1 MSSSRFTNDV
11 WILGA
16 TGHVGRAVAAH
27 LIENNILPVL
37 VGRDRE
43 RLSQLVA
50 ALSKEL
56 RTVVA
61 ASPEEIATEISR
73 QRPAVVINTIGPFFT
88 ETTALI
94 VRTCLPCS
102 HYIDL
107 ANDMISVPALL
118 ALHEEAVAAGH
129 TLVTG
134 AGFGVLATESV
145 VLKLCQ
151 DQPTPDRVRTDML
164 PSIEIDGGVIGEALA
179 ASIIDGLP
187 YGGRCYKH
195 GRLMQNRIGSS
206 LISIVLPDGSRVP
219 AASAPLG
226 ELIAAQRASGAPN
239 VLAASSE
246 VPTGP
251 AVRAILPFAIALL
264 HIRPLR
270 TFAKS
275 RLARL
280 HIASRERPREYSW
293 GHASVQWPDGT
304 NQEGWLRAGD
314 AMAFTTTVTAIVA
327 ERLLADKGRP
337 GVYTPGA
344 LFGPE
349 LAEAAGGTFFL
360 TPVHRKGD

>member
-1 MSSSRFTNDV
+1 MSSSRFTNDI

-16 TGHVGRAVAAH
+16 TGRVGRAVAAR
-27 LIENNILPVL
+27 LVERNIVPVL

-43 RLSQLVA
+43 RLSQLTA
-50 ALSKEL
+50 CHEKEL
-56 RTVVA
+56 RSIVA
-61 ASPEEIATEISR
+61 ASAEEIATEISR

-94 VRTCLPCS
+94 VRACLPCS

-107 ANDMISVPALL
+107 ANDVITASALL
-118 ALHEEAVAAGH
+118 NLHKEAVAAGH

-151 DQPTPDRVRTDML
+151 DHPTPDRVRTDML
-164 PSIEIDGGVIGEALA
+164 PSIEIEEGVIGEALA

-195 GRLMQNRIGSS
+195 GRLVRNRIGSS
-206 LISIVLPDGSRVP
+206 LTSIVLPDGSRVA

-226 ELIAAQRASGAPN
+226 ELVAAQRASGAPN

-251 AVRAILPFAIALL
+251 AVRVILPFAIALL

-280 HIASRERPREYSW
+280 HISSEKVP
-293 GHASVQWPDGT
+293 P
-304 NQEGWLRAGD
+304 
-314 AMAFTTTVTAIVA
+314 AMIQARSYPA
-327 ERLLADKGRP
+327 
-337 GVYTPGA
+337 
-344 LFGPE
+344 
-349 LAEAAGGTFFL
+349 
-360 TPVHRKGD
+360 